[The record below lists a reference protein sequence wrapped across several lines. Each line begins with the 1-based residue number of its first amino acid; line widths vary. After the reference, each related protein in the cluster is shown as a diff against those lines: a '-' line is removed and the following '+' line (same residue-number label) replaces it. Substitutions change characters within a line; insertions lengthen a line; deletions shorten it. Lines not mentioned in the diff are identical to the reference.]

1 MTYFI
6 SGCEPS
12 GDLLAADL
20 VQALAARGIE
30 GATGIAG
37 PSMRAAGVAAMAHME
52 DFAVMGFVEVLKHLP
67 RLKLLEIELLEKI
80 RRARPR
86 FAVLVD
92 YPGFHLRLAEELRR
106 MRIPVIQYVA
116 PQLWAW
122 GEHRT
127 ERLRRVTDL
136 VLGIMPF
143 EEEFFRGRGVNF
155 QYVGTP
161 QVDRAQRAIGD
172 ATHFG
177 FAEGAVKIGF
187 FPGSRVSEVSR
198 IVPRVQDIRS
208 SLFKDHPEAEVAV
221 SVAPSLPLGPFRP
234 LFATEAAYDQAEKA
248 LASHGMARD
257 AGQRTVFVR
266 GNSLGLMKTVDAAL
280 VTSGTATLECALSL
294 TPMAVVY
301 VTSPL
306 TYWMARRVVKLPYIS
321 LVNLVA
327 GRPLVHEYLQHFS
340 PADAAARLWR
350 LATQEEARNG
360 LRSEFQTLFARVRGE
375 PAKHA
380 AQAIQSFLAEAKS
393 SITLP
398 LRHG

>member
-20 VQALAARGIE
+20 VQALAARGIQ

-37 PSMRAAGVAAMAHME
+37 PAMRSAGVAPMAAME

-67 RLKLLEIELLEKI
+67 RLKLLEMELLEKI
-80 RRARPR
+80 RRVKPR

-106 MRIPVIQYVA
+106 MGIPVIQYVA

-143 EEEFFRGRGVNF
+143 EEEFFQGRGVNF

-172 ATHFG
+172 AKHFG
-177 FAEGAVKIGF
+177 FTGSGGKVGF

-198 IVPRVQDIRS
+198 ILPKVQEIRA
-208 SLFKDHPEAEVAV
+208 SLLKDHPEAEVAV
-221 SVAPSLPLGPFRP
+221 SVAPSLPFTPFRV
-234 LFATEAAYDQAEKA
+234 LFSDDTAFDKAEKD
-248 LASHGMARD
+248 LAAHGVASD
-257 AGQRTVFVR
+257 PVHKTVFAR

-280 VTSGTATLECALSL
+280 VTSGTATLECALAL
-294 TPMAVVY
+294 TPMAVIY
-301 VTSPL
+301 VTSPM
-306 TYWMARRVVKLPYIS
+306 TYRMARRVVKLPYIS

-327 GRPLVHEYLQHFS
+327 GRSLVQEYIQHFD
-340 PADAAARLWR
+340 PADAAKSLWR
-350 LATQEEARNG
+350 LATDQESRGA
-360 LRSEFQTLFARVRGE
+360 LRREFESLFARVRGE
-375 PAKHA
+375 PGKHA
-380 AQAIQSFLAEAKS
+380 AQTIQVFMGERES
-393 SITLP
+393 
-398 LRHG
+398 RR

>member
-30 GATGIAG
+30 GATGITG
-37 PSMRAAGVAAMAHME
+37 PSMRTAGVACMANME

-67 RLKLLEIELLEKI
+67 RLKLLEMELLEKI
-80 RRARPR
+80 RRAKPR

-106 MRIPVIQYVA
+106 MGIPVIQYVA

-143 EEEFFRGRGVNF
+143 EEDFFRNRGVNF

-161 QVDRAQRAIGD
+161 QVDRAQRAAGD
-172 ATHFG
+172 ARHFG
-177 FAEGAVKIGF
+177 FSEKAVKVGF

-198 IVPRVQDIRS
+198 IVPRVQEVRS
-208 SLFKDHPEAEVAV
+208 SLLKEHPEVEAAI
-221 SVAPSLPLGPFRP
+221 SVAPSLPLTPFRP
-234 LFATEAAYDQAEKA
+234 LFATDRTYEQAEKE
-248 LASHGMARD
+248 LASQGVARD
-257 AGQRTVFVR
+257 ASQRTVFVR

-294 TPMAVVY
+294 TPMAVIY
-301 VTSPL
+301 VTSPM
-306 TYWMARRVVKLPYIS
+306 TYWLARRVVTLPYIS

-327 GRPLVHEYLQHFS
+327 ARPLVQEYVQHFS
-340 PADAAARLWR
+340 AVDAAARLWE
-350 LATQEEARNG
+350 LATDKESREG
-360 LRSEFQTLFARVRGE
+360 LKSEFQTLFARVQGE

-380 AQAIQSFLAEAKS
+380 AQAIQSFLQENLS
-393 SITLP
+393 RGRVL
-398 LRHG
+398 

>member
-20 VQALAARGIE
+20 VQALAALRIE

-37 PSMRAAGVAAMAHME
+37 PSMRDAGVRPMASME

-67 RLKLLEIELLEKI
+67 RLKLLEMELLEKI

-106 MRIPVIQYVA
+106 MGIPVIQYVA

-172 ATHFG
+172 AKHFG
-177 FAEGAVKIGF
+177 FADGSTRVGF
-187 FPGSRVSEVSR
+187 FPGSRVSEVGR
-198 IVPRVQDIRS
+198 ILPKVNEIRA
-208 SLFKDHPEAEVAV
+208 SLRTQHPDAEVAV
-221 SVAPSLPLGPFRP
+221 SVAPSLPFAPFRV
-234 LFATEAAYDQAEKA
+234 LFNNDSAFEKAEKDLVA
-248 LASHGMARD
+248 TGMARD
-257 AGQRTVFVR
+257 PVHKTVFAR
-266 GNSLGLMKTVDAAL
+266 GNSLGLMKTVDVAL
-280 VTSGTATLECALSL
+280 VTSGTATLECALTL
-294 TPMAVVY
+294 TPMAVIY
-301 VTSPL
+301 VTSPM
-306 TYWMARRVVKLPYIS
+306 TYRMARRVVKLPYIS

-327 GRPLVHEYLQHFS
+327 GRPLVQEYIQHFA
-340 PADAAARLWR
+340 PEDAAATLWK
-350 LATQEEARNG
+350 LATDSGTNG
-360 LRSEFQTLFARVRGE
+360 AMKKDFETLFARVRGE
-375 PAKHA
+375 PGNHA
-380 AQAIQSFLAEAKS
+380 AQAIQVFLSERESMKK
-393 SITLP
+393 
-398 LRHG
+398 